1 MSEATELHRQV
12 LEAEKHIQPALDH
25 GGNTHDFVHI
35 VNGVI
40 SGNLHLWPTENSAL
54 ITEFHNYPNKRYLH
68 IFLAGGDLQEIK
80 DTHGALVDF
89 AKAYNCD
96 GLSLNGRAGW
106 IKALADLGF
115 GTNGLRYV
123 TQEFDK

>member
-12 LEAEKHIQPALDH
+12 LEAEKYIQPALDH